1 MFSALNRYLSRTC
14 VEIQVIDKRL
24 VSASF
29 TAIAEVCNCGADLV
43 QAVLQLI
50 RDEVLD
56 TVQTRKKEVA
66 LNFQIGQLVLSPN
79 NTVQFKSLSVS
90 EVASQSQA
98 ASGTMS
104 LRLTEAS
111 LRNLEKGNTSSQRTL
126 DDKSI
131 AERSINYMQQR
142 QSTASVG
149 TRARR
154 QAQGGSSQ
162 SKDIFATPGQGE
174 KKSVLGKLEGA
185 TEDAPYF
192 QRRLARTQARRG
204 SSYADQMHRRKASDM
219 LADYNDPQKQHAHLD
234 QFLRDQILSQ
244 KSGRSNKKTTLSCS
258 SSKKNNALIE
268 MAAKNK
274 YTAR

>member
-1 MFSALNRYLSRTC
+1 M
-14 VEIQVIDKRL
+14 
-24 VSASF
+24 
-29 TAIAEVCNCGADLV
+29 G
-43 QAVLQLI
+43 
-50 RDEVLD
+50 
-56 TVQTRKKEVA
+56 

-149 TRARR
+149 SRARR
-154 QAQGGSSQ
+154 QGQVGSSQ
-162 SKDIFATPGQGE
+162 KNDIFATPGQGE

-204 SSYADQMHRRKASDM
+204 SSYADQMHRRKTSDM
-219 LADYNDPQKQHAHLD
+219 IQDYQDQQKQHAHLD

-244 KSGRSNKKTTLSCS
+244 KSGRSNKKSTLSCS

-268 MAAKNK
+268 MASKNK
-274 YTAR
+274 YTARQKSKN